1 MLSPMRTFCAATLF
15 ATTGLATPTLAADG
29 LTADGALLP
38 PADTLAIA
46 GEVATAISP
55 VVLGSAPILVAQTS
69 SPAGTVDTT
78 DEEIIPASG
87 FELSGNVALV
97 SDYRFRGVSFSD
109 GDIALQGGL
118 DLGHS
123 SGFYVGTWASSISG
137 GTAFGELEL
146 DVYGGY
152 SADIT
157 DGVTVDVGLLYYI
170 YPTGDVAGA
179 DTDYFEP
186 YASVSTTLGPVSA
199 TLGAAYAWEQDSLG
213 GDDNIYV
220 YTDFETAIPDTPV
233 TLSAHLG
240 YTDGIFA
247 TQGDGTS
254 FDWGLGASY
263 AVTDSLSLGLNYVD
277 TQGPSIE
284 DFTDAGFFVTLGYS
298 M

>member
-1 MLSPMRTFCAATLF
+1 MLSPMRAFCVATLF
-15 ATTGLATPTLAADG
+15 ATTGLATPALAADG
-29 LTADGALLP
+29 LAAEGAVSQ

-46 GEVATAISP
+46 GETATAMSP
-55 VVLGSAPILVAQTS
+55 VVLGSAPIVVAQTS
-69 SPAGTVDTT
+69 GPAGTVDTT
-78 DEEIIPASG
+78 DEEIIPESG

-146 DVYGGY
+146 NVYGGY
-152 SADIT
+152 SADVT

-170 YPTGDVAGA
+170 YPTGDVVGA

-220 YTDFETAIPDTPV
+220 YTDFETAIPETPF